1 MTSAYFAISVL
12 NKSKIPIDQL
22 KIVLSFLN
30 QKALDEYL
38 IISGIHTDK
47 KKLGKNESTNLI
59 INYEVDKNKNNEF
72 SINDANKILN
82 IN

>member
-1 MTSAYFAISVL
+1 MTSAFFAISVL

-38 IISGIHTDK
+38 IISEIHTDK

-59 INYEVDKNKNNEF
+59 INYEIDKNKNNEF

>member
-1 MTSAYFAISVL
+1 MTSTYLATSIL

-38 IISGIHTDK
+38 IISEIHTDK

-59 INYEVDKNKNNEF
+59 INYEIDKNKNNEF

>member
-38 IISGIHTDK
+38 IILGIHADK

-59 INYEVDKNKNNEF
+59 INYKIESKLK
-72 SINDANKILN
+72 SIDRNRKY
-82 IN
+82 

>member
-12 NKSKIPIDQL
+12 NKSEIPIDQL

>member
-59 INYEVDKNKNNEF
+59 MNYKIENKLK
-72 SINDANKILN
+72 SIHRNRKY
-82 IN
+82 

>member
-59 INYEVDKNKNNEF
+59 INYEIDKNKNNEF

>member
-22 KIVLSFLN
+22 EIVLSFLN

-59 INYEVDKNKNNEF
+59 INYEIDKNKNNEF

>member
-12 NKSKIPIDQL
+12 NKSEIPIDQL

-59 INYEVDKNKNNEF
+59 MNYKIENKLK
-72 SINDANKILN
+72 SIHRNRKY
-82 IN
+82 

>member
-1 MTSAYFAISVL
+1 MTSAFFAISVL

-38 IISGIHTDK
+38 IILGIHTDK

>member
-1 MTSAYFAISVL
+1 MTSTYFAISVL
-12 NKSKIPIDQL
+12 NKSKFPIDQL

-59 INYEVDKNKNNEF
+59 INYEIDKNKNNEF

>member
-1 MTSAYFAISVL
+1 MTSAFFAISVL

>member
-1 MTSAYFAISVL
+1 MTSPYFAISVL
-12 NKSKIPIDQL
+12 NKSKFPIDQL

-38 IISGIHTDK
+38 IILGIHADK

-59 INYEVDKNKNNEF
+59 INYKTESKLK
-72 SINDANKILN
+72 SIHRNRKY
-82 IN
+82 